1 MNKIIKI
8 FSKKFHIYNA
18 ITLVSLFPLILLSQI
33 TNVWFFD
40 VLLVI
45 AFVLMLLNAI
55 YIIIKII
62 KEKGKT
68 K

>member
-1 MNKIIKI
+1 MNNIIKI

-18 ITLVSLFPLILLSQI
+18 IILVSLFPLVLLSHI
-33 TNVWFFD
+33 TNVLFFD
-40 VLLVI
+40 VLQI
-45 AFVLMLLNAI
+45 IFFVLMLLNAI